1 MKGNR
6 GLSKRLSHIQMG
18 FNLQRAEKQQS
29 KERTKEIVK
38 AKSCY
43 HLGLV
48 YTEVGSAATVGTM
61 ISETLGRKQK
71 RRDAGGASEALR

>member
-18 FNLQRAEKQQS
+18 FNLQRAEKQNS
-29 KERTKEIVK
+29 KERTEMVEE
-38 AKSCY
+38 KSCY

-48 YTEVGSAATVGTM
+48 YREFGSAATVGTM

-71 RRDAGGASEALR
+71 RKDAGGASEALR